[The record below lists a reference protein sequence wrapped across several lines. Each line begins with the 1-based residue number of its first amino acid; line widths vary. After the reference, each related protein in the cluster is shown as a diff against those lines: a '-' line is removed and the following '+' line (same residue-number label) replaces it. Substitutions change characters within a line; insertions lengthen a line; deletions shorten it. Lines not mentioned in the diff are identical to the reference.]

1 MNKDLKYCK
10 GCNKEKPIDEFYKHK
25 DKNGKYYYS
34 SSYCKNCTIN
44 RHQEYLKQYKIQ
56 HQDNLKK
63 YRDKYYQNNKEQK
76 IEYQKKYYQKH
87 KEEKAQYDK
96 KYKQIN
102 KTKRNNNEN
111 LLYKTDK
118 MYKLKKQL
126 RNCIYNSFKK
136 KNYYKKEHTKSI
148 IGCEYNFFISHL
160 LQTYKNNYGIE
171 WDGVEP
177 VHIDHIIPLATTN
190 DEQGIIRLCHYTNL
204 QLLKAKDNLVKSSK
218 LNYNRGD

>member
-1 MNKDLKYCK
+1 MNKKICLK
-10 GCNKEKPIDEFYKHK
+10 CNKIKELNDFYK
-25 DKNGKYYYS
+25 DKNRKDGYYP
-34 SSYCKNCTIN
+34 YCKECSKTRIKNLY
-44 RHQEYLKQYKIQ
+44 YL
-56 HQDNLKK
+56 
-63 YRDKYYQNNKEQK
+63 NKEQK
-76 IEYQKKYYQKH
+76 IEYQKQYYQEH

-136 KNYYKKEHTKSI
+136 KDYYKKEHTKSI

-160 LQTYKNNYGIE
+160 LQTYKNNYGVE
-171 WDGVEP
+171 WDGIEK
-177 VHIDHIIPLATTN
+177 VHIDHIIPLATAN
-190 DEQGIIRLCHYTNL
+190 DEQDVKKLCHYTNL
-204 QLLKAKDNLVKSSK
+204 QLLKAKDNLTKNAK